1 MFIQLEILSRHSDI
15 SLSSEETPWLE
26 VAIGEAS
33 VGVDGEEGDWGEEER
48 EGTGKGRRGPGTE
61 RWHPLTL
68 RGWGE
73 KIWFVAV
80 LILFFPLFHWEVSSA
95 RAVTFVSVAQ
105 HKPLRKNL

>member
-48 EGTGKGRRGPGTE
+48 EGRERAEEVQGPSAE
-61 RWHPLTL
+61 
-68 RGWGE
+68 
-73 KIWFVAV
+73 
-80 LILFFPLFHWEVSSA
+80 ILSP
-95 RAVTFVSVAQ
+95 
-105 HKPLRKNL
+105 

>member
-48 EGTGKGRRGPGTE
+48 EGRERAEEVQGPSAG
-61 RWHPLTL
+61 
-68 RGWGE
+68 
-73 KIWFVAV
+73 
-80 LILFFPLFHWEVSSA
+80 ILSP
-95 RAVTFVSVAQ
+95 
-105 HKPLRKNL
+105 

>member
-48 EGTGKGRRGPGTE
+48 GGRERAEEVQGPSAG
-61 RWHPLTL
+61 
-68 RGWGE
+68 
-73 KIWFVAV
+73 
-80 LILFFPLFHWEVSSA
+80 ILSP
-95 RAVTFVSVAQ
+95 
-105 HKPLRKNL
+105 